1 MPDISTLFT
10 DLPLWQWKLLLAVPL
25 IPLVGYVIQIF
36 WGKHLP
42 RKGDWLLTGGMG
54 IVMLIT
60 IYMFFVARG
69 HSADGNFIAESARD
83 GFGTDWLYRA
93 RPQAEGGSLPIGLM
107 YDGLGAGMLAV
118 VGIVSFFVHLFATG
132 YMKGDR
138 RYHIF
143 FANISLFT
151 FAMLGL
157 VVSDNILFLFIFW
170 ELMGLMSYLL
180 IGHFSHDP
188 TSHRIK
194 QAAAACKK
202 AFLTTRVGDTCL
214 LFGMAM
220 FYFLLPEH
228 FNELVDQGKIHADKV
243 GGTFKFT
250 ELWQRTTMVVQANGG
265 DYPVW
270 MTCAGLFIFGGTVGK
285 SAQFPLHI
293 WLPDAMEGPTPVSA
307 MIHAATMVAA
317 GVFLLGRTFPL
328 MSPTVLAIVA
338 GVGALTALFAATIG
352 CTVYDIKG
360 VLAYSTISQLG
371 FMVAAIGCGAL
382 GLVAGLFHMVTHAF
396 FKACLF
402 LSAGSV
408 IHGCHHE
415 QDMRKMGGLRKK
427 MPITFACMLICTLAI
442 AGMPLFSGFYSK
454 DRIIAAAFGGAS
466 LKLNGGAFAASVF
479 LPIAACLTTFYMF
492 RLIFMTFF
500 GEPRDHHVDEHAH
513 ESPRNM
519 TISLMALAALG
530 MFGGYF
536 WLMHPTDPL
545 GGHGTWFTQMVDW
558 RTMYPGVDLTTTNL
572 APLVAGLDHRVDTAA
587 NDLEHYYHG
596 FNPHWTAMIA
606 SIGVLIIGIVVAVQ
620 MYLRRKWSP
629 DAVTSK
635 LGIVYE
641 TVANKY
647 YIDEGVNASVIK
659 GTTKASAIQ
668 KWIDEN
674 IVDGLVLT
682 VGRFGKGLG
691 FFTAIVAVLR
701 RRPDAELVGG
711 VHTGLLGAERGR
723 ADGIGSH
730 ISVVRSVTALES
742 RVAVAVAGEDGDQ
755 IVAAADGAG
764 LQHTMSPEISGR
776 ALEAELLSGRL
787 SILGHLAVVE
797 GVEDPRLVVAGR
809 AARVVVG
816 DRRALVGSVEVAG
829 GGFHPVVPEPVP
841 AGAVDPDPAIA
852 VVVEAS
858 LLGADSRVVLQPG
871 ARDVDLVVQ
880 IRRSLELAGAARAVA
895 VVDFR
900 RPEERCVVRRRFQ
913 RREGEPVLGFRVV
926 ADSEV
931 VVGPISQGRGDL
943 GDSFSGALAARKLL
957 RVGPRTMLGAVR
969 MAQGPLP
976 DAGCLAEPERV
987 VLGVALDRNREVV
1000 GAVAPLDSP
1009 ARG

>member
-1 MPDISTLFT
+1 MPDLSHLFT
-10 DLPLWQWKLLLAVPL
+10 SLPTWQWQLLLAVPL

-42 RKGDWLLTGGMG
+42 RQGDWLLTGGMG
-54 IVMLIT
+54 VVMLIT
-60 IYMFFVARG
+60 VYMFFVARG
-69 HSADGNFIAESARD
+69 HAAEGNFIAESWRD
-83 GFGTDWLYRA
+83 AFSWDWLYQA
-93 RPQAEGGSLPIGLM
+93 REKAAGLSLPAGLM
-107 YDGLGAGMLAV
+107 YDGLGAAMLAV

-157 VVSDNILFLFIFW
+157 VLADNLLFLFIFW

-180 IGHFSHDP
+180 IGHFAQDP
-188 TSHRIK
+188 GSHRIK

-228 FNELVDQGKIHADKV
+228 YNELLARGDMRELVAQGLIS
-243 GGTFKFT
+243 GEQISGTFRFT
-250 ELWQRTTMVVQANGG
+250 DLWHNASMLVQANGG
-265 DYPVW
+265 EYPLW
-270 MTCAGLFIFGGTVGK
+270 MTVAGLFVFGGTVGK

-328 MSPTVLAIVA
+328 MSPTALAVVA
-338 GVGALTALFAATIG
+338 GVGAVTALFAATIG
-352 CTVYDIKG
+352 CTVFDIKG

-454 DRIIAAAFGGAS
+454 DRIIAAAFGGAT
-466 LKLNGGAFAASVF
+466 LNFNGGTFAATVF
-479 LPIAACLTTFYMF
+479 LPLAACLTTFYMF

-519 TISLMALAALG
+519 TISLAALATLG
-530 MFGGYF
+530 MLGGYV
-536 WLMHPTDPL
+536 WILHPTDVL

-558 RTMYPGVDLTTTNL
+558 RTMYPGVDLTQTNL
-572 APLVAGLDHRVDTAA
+572 SGLVATLPHRHGAA
-587 NDLEHYYHG
+587 ADDLEHFYHG
-596 FNPHWTAMIA
+596 FNPHWTAMIVSLSVLA
-606 SIGVLIIGIVVAVQ
+606 IGVFLAVQ
-620 MYLRRKWSP
+620 MYLRRRWSP
-629 DAVTSK
+629 EKVTDA
-635 LGIVYE
+635 LGEGYVW
-641 TVANKY
+641 VSNKY
-647 YIDEGVNASVIK
+647 YIDEVVDASVIK
-659 GTTKASAIQ
+659 GTTKASQVQ

-674 IVDGLVLT
+674 LVDGLVLA
-682 VGRFGKGLG
+682 VGRVGKGLG
-691 FFTAIVAVLR
+691 FFCAWIDKHIVDGTVN
-701 RRPDAELVGG
+701 LVGNTTQAFG
-711 VHTGLLGAERGR
+711 
-723 ADGIGSH
+723 
-730 ISVVRSVTALES
+730 SVVRLFQTGRIQQYVSF
-742 RVAVAVAGEDGDQ
+742 AVAGG
-755 IVAAADGAG
+755 IVVAAF
-764 LQHTMSPEISGR
+764 H
-776 ALEAELLSGRL
+776 LL
-787 SILGHLAVVE
+787 
-797 GVEDPRLVVAGR
+797 
-809 AARVVVG
+809 
-816 DRRALVGSVEVAG
+816 
-829 GGFHPVVPEPVP
+829 
-841 AGAVDPDPAIA
+841 
-852 VVVEAS
+852 
-858 LLGADSRVVLQPG
+858 
-871 ARDVDLVVQ
+871 
-880 IRRSLELAGAARAVA
+880 
-895 VVDFR
+895 
-900 RPEERCVVRRRFQ
+900 
-913 RREGEPVLGFRVV
+913 
-926 ADSEV
+926 
-931 VVGPISQGRGDL
+931 
-943 GDSFSGALAARKLL
+943 
-957 RVGPRTMLGAVR
+957 T
-969 MAQGPLP
+969 
-976 DAGCLAEPERV
+976 
-987 VLGVALDRNREVV
+987 
-1000 GAVAPLDSP
+1000 
-1009 ARG
+1009 

>member
-1 MPDISTLFT
+1 MPDISNLFT
-10 DLPLWQWKLLLAVPL
+10 SLPTWQWQLLLAVPL

-42 RKGDWLLTGGMG
+42 RQGDWLLTGGMG
-54 IVMLIT
+54 VVMLIT
-60 IYMFFVARG
+60 VYMFFVARG
-69 HSADGNFIAESARD
+69 HSPGHGEGYFIAESLRD
-83 GFGTDWLYRA
+83 GFGTDWLYRSQ
-93 RPQAEGGSLPIGLM
+93 PQAEGGSMPTGLM
-107 YDGLGAGMLAV
+107 YDGLGAAMLAV

-228 FNELVDQGKIHADKV
+228 FNELVAQGKIEAETV
-243 GGTFKFT
+243 GGSFKFT
-250 ELWQRTTMVVQANGG
+250 DLWQRTTMVVQANGG
-265 DYPVW
+265 EYPVW
-270 MTCAGLFIFGGTVGK
+270 MSCAGLFIFGGTVGK

-328 MSPTVLAIVA
+328 MSPEVLAVIA
-338 GVGALTALFAATIG
+338 AVGAITALFAATIG
-352 CTVYDIKG
+352 CTVFDIKG

-371 FMVAAIGCGAL
+371 FMVASIGCGAL

-427 MPITFACMLICTLAI
+427 MPITFIAMLICTLAI

-466 LKLNGGAFAASVF
+466 LSLNGGHFAATVF

-513 ESPRNM
+513 ESPRSM
-519 TISLMALAALG
+519 TISLMALAILG
-530 MFGGYF
+530 MFGGYV
-536 WLMHPTDPL
+536 WLLHPTDPI
-545 GGHGTWFTQMVDW
+545 GGHGTWFTEMVDW

-572 APLVAGLDHRVDTAA
+572 APLVAGLGHRHGAA
-587 NDLEHYYHG
+587 AADLEHYYHG

-606 SIGVLIIGIVVAVQ
+606 SLSVLAIGIFVAVQ

-629 DAVTSK
+629 EAVTSK
-635 LGIVYE
+635 LGIAYE
-641 TVANKY
+641 AVANKY
-647 YIDEGVNASVIK
+647 YIDEAVNASVIK

-691 FFTAIVAVLR
+691 FFCAWIDKHIVDGTVN
-701 RRPDAELVGG
+701 LVGNTTQAFG
-711 VHTGLLGAERGR
+711 SAVRLLQTGR
-723 ADGIGSH
+723 IQQYVSF
-730 ISVVRSVTALES
+730 
-742 RVAVAVAGEDGDQ
+742 AVAGG
-755 IVAAADGAG
+755 ILVAAF
-764 LQHTMSPEISGR
+764 H
-776 ALEAELLSGRL
+776 LL
-787 SILGHLAVVE
+787 
-797 GVEDPRLVVAGR
+797 
-809 AARVVVG
+809 
-816 DRRALVGSVEVAG
+816 
-829 GGFHPVVPEPVP
+829 
-841 AGAVDPDPAIA
+841 
-852 VVVEAS
+852 
-858 LLGADSRVVLQPG
+858 
-871 ARDVDLVVQ
+871 
-880 IRRSLELAGAARAVA
+880 
-895 VVDFR
+895 
-900 RPEERCVVRRRFQ
+900 
-913 RREGEPVLGFRVV
+913 
-926 ADSEV
+926 
-931 VVGPISQGRGDL
+931 
-943 GDSFSGALAARKLL
+943 
-957 RVGPRTMLGAVR
+957 T
-969 MAQGPLP
+969 
-976 DAGCLAEPERV
+976 
-987 VLGVALDRNREVV
+987 
-1000 GAVAPLDSP
+1000 
-1009 ARG
+1009 